1 MKMKMD
7 NVDALAE
14 QLFRAY
20 GAIADLK
27 ALKHAEKLRG
37 RGDESN
43 SLKWLRVTDRVREM
57 QNLRHIR
64 RSA

>member
-1 MKMKMD
+1 MKMD
-7 NVDALAE
+7 NVEALAE

-27 ALKHAEKLRG
+27 ALKRAEKLRG

-43 SLKWLRVTDRVREM
+43 SLKWMRVTDRVREI
-57 QNLRHIR
+57 QNIRHIR